1 MKELA
6 QFAQQQLSLRLSAGQ
21 LDALIRYEQ
30 ELLDWNERFNL
41 TAIRDPQDV
50 RIKHFLDSFPTFRTP
65 KTAFRGF
72 WDSNNQ
78 SVTGKADCPRS
89 RVLNSASI

>member
-21 LDALIRYEQ
+21 LDALTRYEQ

-50 RIKHFLDSFPTFRTP
+50 RIKHFLDSFTCLL
-65 KTAFRGF
+65 AFREKP
-72 WDSNNQ
+72 
-78 SVTGKADCPRS
+78 TGR
-89 RVLNSASI
+89 